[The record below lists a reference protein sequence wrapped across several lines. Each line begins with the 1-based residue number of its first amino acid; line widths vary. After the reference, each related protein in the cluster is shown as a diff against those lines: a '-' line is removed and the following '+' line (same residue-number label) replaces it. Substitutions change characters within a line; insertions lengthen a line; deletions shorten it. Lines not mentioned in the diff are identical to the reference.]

1 MFDSS
6 QGTQFIISDGE
17 YRTPQGSA
25 INPALFNIR

>member
-6 QGTQFIISDGE
+6 QGRQFIISDGE

-25 INPALFNIR
+25 INPAFI